1 MPLEVRWG
9 DMDAFGHVNSGA
21 YLAYLEEAR
30 VRWMDSVPSHWQSDE
45 TGPVVANISLN
56 YRHAIHWPAEIEVT
70 LKALSPGRSSIK
82 LEHEIRAQVN
92 PPEENPGQGTRC
104 MPMPPSRWS
113 GLTRTAAIPC
123 RFPARSANLRP
134 KIEPVAR
141 SRAHGGMTWLNP
153 SIDGRQVV
161 SGWPAWLG
169 RTSPQRMHRY

>member
-1 MPLEVRWG
+1 MSAKFRMPLEVRWG

-82 LEHEIRAQVN
+82 LEHEIRAQVD
-92 PPEENPGQGTRC
+92 PPEENPGQGTLYADATVTLV
-104 MPMPPSRWS
+104 WIDKNS
-113 GLTRTAAIPC
+113 GDSVPLPGAIRELAA
-123 RFPARSANLRP
+123 
-134 KIEPVAR
+134 K
-141 SRAHGGMTWLNP
+141 
-153 SIDGRQVV
+153 D
-161 SGWPAWLG
+161 
-169 RTSPQRMHRY
+169 